1 MKLIIVALKDRK
13 ANHLHKPF
21 FEDNVTQAKRGFEQE
36 MKNQNSLLA
45 LYPGD
50 YALLQLGEI
59 VSNNDESE
67 AEVISF
73 TEPIEICNN
82 KKEDFYKVEK
92 NKKRS
97 KK

>member
-13 ANHLHKPF
+13 ANHLHRPF
-21 FEDNVTQAKRGFEQE
+21 FEDNETQAKRGFEQE
-36 MKNQNSLLA
+36 MKNPNSLLA

-59 VSNNDESE
+59 VSNTDESE
-67 AEVISF
+67 AEVISY

-82 KKEDFYKVEK
+82 KKEDFYKEEK
-92 NKKRS
+92 KTEKE
-97 KK
+97 